1 MGENPAKERT
11 ELVKGTLEMLI
22 LRVLTRGEMHG
33 WGISE
38 RIETW
43 SRDVLTVEEGSL
55 YPALYR
61 LEIQGL
67 VKGEWRVSDHNRRAK
82 FYTLTNTGVKELERE
97 QRGWDRVVLAIAN
110 VMSSATA

>member
-1 MGENPAKERT
+1 MAKEKT

-33 WGISE
+33 WGIAE
-38 RIETW
+38 RIKAW

-61 LEIQGL
+61 LEMQGL
-67 VKGEWRVSDHNRRAK
+67 VKSEWRVSENNRRAK
-82 FYTLTNTGVKELERE
+82 FYTLTKSGLKQLESEKEN
-97 QRGWDRVVLAIAN
+97 WDRVVLAIAN
-110 VMSSATA
+110 VMQSG

>member
-1 MGENPAKERT
+1 MTPGKT

-33 WGISE
+33 WGVAE
-38 RIETW
+38 RIKAW

-61 LEIQGL
+61 LEMQGL
-67 VKGEWRVSDHNRRAK
+67 VKGGWRMSENNRRAK
-82 FYTLTNTGVKELERE
+82 FYALTRAGVKEFDRE
-97 QRGWDRVVLAIAN
+97 KQNWDRVVLAIAN
-110 VMSSATA
+110 VMQSR